1 MRKILSIVA
10 LLVAAV
16 AMGQVKKLHLQ
27 ASNLQ
32 WEAKKVVGAGH
43 KGTLTFS
50 AGEFTYKNNEL
61 VGGSFVVDMNTL
73 TVTDEDMDAKG
84 KAKLEEHLKSD
95 DFFAVK
101 KFPTATLKL
110 KTVTKTQAGYK
121 AEGDLTI
128 KGITKPV
135 TVELLRTAAD
145 GFASTVV
152 INRTQYDIKYGS
164 GSFFSNL
171 GDKAIEDNFTIHTFV
186 MPTF

>member
-1 MRKILSIVA
+1 MRKILSIIA
-10 LLVAAV
+10 LFVAAV

-50 AGEFTYKNNEL
+50 SGEFTYKNNEL

-84 KAKLEEHLKSD
+84 KAKLEGHLKSD

-135 TVELLRTAAD
+135 TVELLRTAAE

-171 GDKAIEDNFTIHTFV
+171 GDKAIEDNFTIYTFV

>member
-1 MRKILSIVA
+1 MRKILSIIA
-10 LLVAAV
+10 LFVAAV

-27 ASNLQ
+27 TSNLQ

-43 KGTLTFS
+43 KGSLTFS

-135 TVELLRTAAD
+135 TVELLRRAVE

-152 INRTQYDIKYGS
+152 INRTEYDIKYGS

-171 GDKAIEDNFTIHTFV
+171 GDKAIEDNFTIHAFV